1 MLFQRKERT
10 IARLLDD
17 PITQMVMR
25 ADGVD
30 PRELAQDLR
39 RLDRQRKFQTTRIRP
54 GRSLSTHLESSFA
67 SPAKP
72 ASTICGTCFS

>member
-1 MLFQRKERT
+1 MLFQRTERA

-25 ADGVD
+25 ADRVD

-39 RLDRQRKFQTTRIRP
+39 RLDRHRKFQPAQIL
-54 GRSLSTHLESSFA
+54 GRYPSTHLKSSFA
-67 SPAKP
+67 GPAKRS
-72 ASTICGTCFS
+72 STPCGACSS